1 VNKNRINP
9 SALVALAL
17 AVLPCV
23 TLAQNAFKVSTETGL
38 EPEAPKLNQPTA
50 TPTAVPA
57 KKEPIEI
64 TAQTETTFDET
75 ARVAVFLGSV
85 TVKDPQFNLT
95 CDKLTAYLKKVG
107 EIKASASPSST
118 LGSTPAG
125 PTKTGDKTQDAAGGL
140 DRAVA
145 EGQVVITQDK
155 VDESTHEVTHYV
167 GKGAKAIYDSGTGD
181 MTLSGWPQIQQGINN
196 QVATAEDTIMIMNRA
211 GRLRTV
217 GPSKSV
223 IVDQSSNESKFGKD
237 AKPGKLKAQAP

>member
-1 VNKNRINP
+1 MNKNRINP
-9 SALVALAL
+9 SLLAALAM
-17 AVLPCV
+17 AVLPWV
-23 TLAQNAFKVSTETGL
+23 TLAQNDFKVSTETGL

-50 TPTAVPA
+50 PPTAIPA

-95 CDKLTAYLKKVG
+95 CDKLTAYLKKISEV
-107 EIKASASPSST
+107 KAPASPSA
-118 LGSTPAG
+118 TPVSAPATSG
-125 PTKTGDKTQDAAGGL
+125 KPGDKTDPAGGL

-196 QVATAEDTIMIMNRA
+196 QVATAEGTIMIMNRA

-223 IVDQSSNESKFGKD
+223 IVDQSSKESKSGKD
-237 AKPGKLKAQAP
+237 ARAGKSKAQIP